1 VTARELPAKRTLVS
15 PVEVYMALR
24 LQLEAQLGK
33 EQTTR
38 AGAMILLGQM
48 ALETG
53 RFEATMNYNFGGVKC
68 SASWKGCWQH
78 FTTTEH
84 VEEDVARTYLTTP
97 PPGSKVERVGVDDKG
112 RVILRFSGRHPVNKF
127 RAFETLDDAMQHH
140 VAFLLGK
147 RYRNAVHLAMAGRAD
162 DYAVAL
168 RSAGYYTGDAA
179 TYARNVRLLA
189 REYDGKMPP
198 EPVPA
203 PTRPADELVSVAATL
218 PTSEP
223 QTPAVAPPTPKDEAP
238 APVVVVPPVV
248 PLPQVGTGLTR
259 EEPRPWWVRLLV
271 WLVGAMTGRFTR
283 RP

>member
-1 VTARELPAKRTLVS
+1 MS

-38 AGAMILLGQM
+38 AGTMILLGQM

-53 RFEATMNYNFGGVKC
+53 RFESTMNYNFGGVKC
-68 SASWKGCWQH
+68 SSSWKGCWQH

-84 VEEDVARTYLTTP
+84 VSEDEAARYLATV
-97 PPGSKVERVGVDDKG
+97 PPGATVERIGVDDKG

-127 RAFETLDDAMQHH
+127 RAFETLDDAVQHH

-147 RYRNAVHLAMAGRAD
+147 RYRTAVHLAMAGRPD
-162 DYAVAL
+162 DYAIAL
-168 RSAGYYTGDAA
+168 RSAGYYTGDAG

-198 EPVPA
+198 EPAKPVPA
-203 PTRPADELVSVAATL
+203 PERHEDAPVTLAA
-218 PTSEP
+218 S
-223 QTPAVAPPTPKDEAP
+223 AAP
-238 APVVVVPPVV
+238 APAETPALPPQGVAVAVPPVV
-248 PLPQVGTGLTR
+248 PLPQVGTGLART
-259 EEPRPWWVRLLV
+259 EKPRPWWARLLGWV
-271 WLVGAMTGRFTR
+271 IRLALAR
-283 RP
+283 RS

>member
-1 VTARELPAKRTLVS
+1 MS

-68 SASWKGCWQH
+68 SSSWKGCWQH

-84 VEEDVARTYLTTP
+84 VEEDEANRHIVSA

-127 RAFETLDDAMQHH
+127 RAFETLDDAVQHH

-147 RYRNAVHLAMAGRAD
+147 RYRTAVHLAMAGRAD
-162 DYAVAL
+162 DYAIAL

-198 EPVPA
+198 EPIPA
-203 PTRPADELVSVAATL
+203 PTRPADEVVTVAATL
-218 PTSEP
+218 PPSAPE
-223 QTPAVAPPTPKDEAP
+223 TPVVAPPAPKDEAP

-248 PLPQVGTGLTR
+248 PLPQVGTGLAR

-271 WLVGAMTGRFTR
+271 WLIGAMTGRFGAKR
-283 RP
+283 

>member
-1 VTARELPAKRTLVS
+1 
-15 PVEVYMALR
+15 MALR

-68 SASWKGCWQH
+68 SANWPGCWQH

-84 VEEDVARTYLTTP
+84 VTEGEAVRFVEMA
-97 PPGSKVERVGVDDKG
+97 PPGSKVERIGVDAEG
-112 RVILRFSGRHPVNKF
+112 RVILRFSGRHHVNKF
-127 RAFETLDDAMQHH
+127 RAFETLDDAVKHH

-147 RYRNAVHLAMAGRAD
+147 RYRTAVLLAMAGRAD
-162 DYAVAL
+162 DYAISL

-198 EPVPA
+198 EPTP
-203 PTRPADELVSVAATL
+203 
-218 PTSEP
+218 P
-223 QTPAVAPPTPKDEAP
+223 QTPVPATEPARGEVVSLAATVAPSEPVSPLPGPIVAPP
-238 APVVVVPPVV
+238 PVA
-248 PLPQVGTGLTR
+248 PLPQIGKALTQ
-259 EEPRPWWVRLLV
+259 EEPRPWWVRLLA
-271 WLVGAMTGRFTR
+271 WLFRLTAGAR
-283 RP
+283 R

>member
-1 VTARELPAKRTLVS
+1 MTARELPARRTVVS

-68 SASWKGCWQH
+68 SSSWAGCWQH

-84 VEEDVARTYLTTP
+84 VTEADAERHLAMAPAGTR
-97 PPGSKVERVGVDDKG
+97 VERVGVDDDG
-112 RVILRFSGRHPVNKF
+112 RVILRFSGKHPVNKF
-127 RAFETLDDAMQHH
+127 RAFETLDDAMKHH

-162 DYAVAL
+162 DYAIAL

-179 TYARNVRLLA
+179 SYARNVRLLA
-189 REYDGKMPP
+189 KEYDGKMPP
-198 EPVPA
+198 EPAPVAP
-203 PTRPADELVSVAATL
+203 PTRPADELVSLAATV
-218 PTSEP
+218 PAPVP
-223 QTPAVAPPTPKDEAP
+223 QTPVVTPPRPSDEAP
-238 APVVVVPPVV
+238 APVIAPPAM
-248 PLPQVGTGLTR
+248 PLPQIGTGLTR
-259 EEPRPWWVRLLV
+259 EEPRPWWVRLLA
-271 WLVGAMTGRFTR
+271 WLFRLTSR
-283 RP
+283 

>member
-1 VTARELPAKRTLVS
+1 MS

-38 AGAMILLGQM
+38 AGTMILFGQM

-53 RFEATMNYNFGGVKC
+53 RFESTMNYNFGGVKC
-68 SASWKGCWQH
+68 SSSWKGCWQH

-84 VEEDVARTYLTTP
+84 VSEDEAARHLATI
-97 PPGSKVERVGVDDKG
+97 PPGSRVERVGVDDKG
-112 RVILRFSGRHPVNKF
+112 RTILRFSGRHPVNKF
-127 RAFETLDDAMQHH
+127 RAFETLDDAVQHH

-162 DYAVAL
+162 DYAIAL
-168 RSAGYYTGDAA
+168 RSAGYYTGDAS
-179 TYARNVRLLA
+179 TYARSVRLLA

-203 PTRPADELVSVAATL
+203 PEQARPEVVSVAA
-218 PTSEP
+218 S
-223 QTPAVAPPTPKDEAP
+223 VAPSVVVEPAKAP
-238 APVVVVPPVV
+238 QEPAAAVVVPPVV
-248 PLPQVGTGLTR
+248 PLPQIGAGLAKT
-259 EEPRPWWVRLLV
+259 EKPRPWWARLLGWV
-271 WLVGAMTGRFTR
+271 IRLALTR
-283 RP
+283 RS